1 VTAPT
6 YRDFQVPELQ
16 ADIQKYLEAK
26 AGIPAETRLRMFD
39 LIRRLTGA
47 DRETIALHGEGSL
60 QAQRM
65 TILAEARRTIA
76 DCKKMVEE
84 QAEV

>member
-1 VTAPT
+1 
-6 YRDFQVPELQ
+6 
-16 ADIQKYLEAK
+16 
-26 AGIPAETRLRMFD
+26 MFD

-76 DCKKMVEE
+76 ECKKMVEE
-84 QAEV
+84 QAEIAQDPAAS

>member
-1 VTAPT
+1 
-6 YRDFQVPELQ
+6 
-16 ADIQKYLEAK
+16 
-26 AGIPAETRLRMFD
+26 MFD

-76 DCKKMVEE
+76 ECKKMVEE
-84 QAEV
+84 QAEVDPTPA